1 MKVWIALSSALVLF
15 AATGLTPA
23 SATEPESQH
32 QHEAA
37 ADEKVAG
44 EIRKIDLDNNKVTI
58 RHGEMKQLNMGAMTM
73 VFRFT
78 DPAMLGE
85 LKVGDKVRFVPAKV
99 EGQLVLKM
107 IEKAQ

>member
-1 MKVWIALSSALVLF
+1 MKSWMTLSSALMLF
-15 AATGLTPA
+15 VATGLAPV
-23 SATEPESQH
+23 SAAEHEDHH
-32 QHEAA
+32 QQEAA

-44 EIRKIDLDNNKVTI
+44 EIRKIDLDNRKVTI

-73 VFRFT
+73 VFRFA

-85 LKVGDKVRFVPAKV
+85 LKVGDQVRFVPAKV
-99 EGQLVLKM
+99 EGQLMLKM